1 LQCGLAVVN
10 GTEDVSGINKY
21 AMMVCLIGKREAGDH
36 RKDFHHQKRLQ
47 NVAPAFAPVV
57 VHRSVLVTGLSES
70 ERFLEVPG
78 DSL

>member
-47 NVAPAFAPVV
+47 NVAPAFAPGCRSPLSLG
-57 VHRSVLVTGLSES
+57 HRV
-70 ERFLEVPG
+70 ERKRAMP
-78 DSL
+78 